1 MNKNVSLAIKKAVSS
16 ISSKNINEF
25 KNNSPKKPDLFSLS
39 GDTELFQNEKGITIK
54 IDRSRDSK
62 LTDFGKATLDDRY
75 LGQGESYQDLFA
87 RVASVYADDNLHAQ
101 RIYNYISNLWFMPA
115 TPVLSNGG
123 TERGLPISC
132 FLNEA
137 NDSLKGITDLWEEN
151 VWLAARGGGIGSYW
165 GNLRSIG
172 EKIGKVGKTSGII
185 PFIKVMD
192 SLTLAISQ
200 GSLRRGSAAC
210 YLQID
215 HPEIEEFIEMRRP
228 TGGDVNRRSLNL
240 HHGVLVTDDF
250 MRAVE
255 TDSQWALRSPYDGTV
270 QSTIPARNLWIRLLT
285 ARVETGEPYVIYIDT
300 VNRQIPQHHK
310 LAGLKVKTSNLC
322 SEITLPT
329 GIDNN
334 GKDRTAVCCLSSLNL
349 DTYDEWKD
357 NSQFVEDVMRFLDNV
372 MTDFI
377 DRAPEEFANAK
388 YSAMRE
394 RSVGLGVMGLHS
406 YFQQKN
412 IPFGSVMSKVWNKKI
427 FKNIQEKVDV
437 ASITLAD
444 ERGSCPD
451 AEEYGIKERFSN
463 KTAIAPTASIS
474 IICGGSS
481 PGIEP
486 IAANSFTHKT
496 LSGSFNV
503 RNKYFKK
510 ILQKYKKDTD
520 DVWSSITT
528 NQGSVSHLDFLT
540 AEEKD
545 TFKTAFEIDQRWI
558 IELGADRTPHI
569 SQAQSINVFIPAD
582 IHKKELHDIHFQAW
596 KKGLKSLYYCRSKSI
611 QRAENINK
619 GTSTDVTKNV
629 YSNENESN
637 NKDNNYEECLSC
649 Q

>member
-1 MNKNVSLAIKKAVSS
+1 MNKNLSLAIKKAVSS
-16 ISSKNINEF
+16 INSKNIKEIID
-25 KNNSPKKPDLFSLS
+25 NNPKKPDLFSLS
-39 GDTELFQNEKGITIK
+39 NDTELFQNEKGITIK
-54 IDRSRDSK
+54 IDRSRDSN

-75 LGQGESYQDLFA
+75 LGQSESYQDLFA

-240 HHGVLVTDDF
+240 HHGVLVTDAF

-255 TDSQWALRSPYDGTV
+255 TDDQWALRSPYDGAV

-329 GIDNN
+329 GVDNS
-334 GKDRTAVCCLSSLNL
+334 GKERTAVCCLSSLNL

-357 NSQFVEDVMRFLDNV
+357 NTQFVEDVMRFLDNV

-377 DRAPEEFANAK
+377 NRAPDEFANAK
-388 YSAMRE
+388 YSAVRE

-427 FKNIQEKVDV
+427 FKNIQEKVDT
-437 ASITLAD
+437 ASVSLAE
-444 ERGSCPD
+444 ERGACPD
-451 AEEYGIKERFSN
+451 AAEYGIKERFSN

-503 RNKYFKK
+503 RNKYLKK
-510 ILQKYKKDTD
+510 ILQKHEKDTD

-558 IELGADRTPHI
+558 VELGADRTPHI
-569 SQAQSINVFIPAD
+569 SQAQSINVFVPAD

-611 QRAENINK
+611 QRAENVTA
-619 GTSTDVTKNV
+619 GSSTDVTKNV
-629 YSNENESN
+629 YSKDNESN